1 MKNELL
7 SQPLKTNKNEVI
19 EKDSKVNSFITQKS
33 SFLRKFAGSLKRK
46 IFQFFIKS
54 TNFFTF
60 FFAKLRFNLFVYNSK
75 YFTFFFYT
83 ILICLFSKIPIFGID
98 YKGLSKIIAASQNN
112 GLLQTLL
119 SYASFSPYDNF
130 SLNFL
135 SLGILPYV
143 NGSLFIDLL
152 IKNVSPLEK
161 FLKDEGPSSKE
172 KIKLYKKLI
181 SLIFSL
187 FYIFLIYSV
196 IKNYFYIKTLSY
208 LIFFILQLLSGS
220 LVLIWI
226 SDKIDSLSIV
236 NGVSFLLCLNLF
248 KNLKTLVSDTIDI
261 RLILLIL
268 FFGFLVYSQQ
278 NGKFSI
284 NVISSRQLY
293 FFENLKKI
301 NKVFVNSGKV
311 EYFDSISDSRIF
323 SQNKVYIRTNPGG
336 IYPLIIASSI
346 LAFLSSIIP
355 KFLKEIILAKYI
367 SIFYGIYFFILIF
380 SCFSYSYLYFDPT
393 KIREEFTKNSIYIR
407 GFDPGEETEK
417 YLVNIALINSLISG
431 IYLSIILLLF
441 QFSKLLSINE
451 VNNLLNL
458 SSLII
463 FVGVIS
469 EIKINLSF
477 SKTTIEKVKNYE
489 STFIN
494 KKDLSKLPIN

>member
-1 MKNELL
+1 M
-7 SQPLKTNKNEVI
+7 
-19 EKDSKVNSFITQKS
+19 
-33 SFLRKFAGSLKRK
+33 
-46 IFQFFIKS
+46 
-54 TNFFTF
+54 
-60 FFAKLRFNLFVYNSK
+60 
-75 YFTFFFYT
+75 
-83 ILICLFSKIPIFGID
+83 
-98 YKGLSKIIAASQNN
+98 
-112 GLLQTLL
+112 
-119 SYASFSPYDNF
+119 
-130 SLNFL
+130 
-135 SLGILPYV
+135 
-143 NGSLFIDLL
+143 
-152 IKNVSPLEK
+152 
-161 FLKDEGPSSKE
+161 
-172 KIKLYKKLI
+172 
-181 SLIFSL
+181 
-187 FYIFLIYSV
+187 
-196 IKNYFYIKTLSY
+196 
-208 LIFFILQLLSGS
+208 
-220 LVLIWI
+220 
-226 SDKIDSLSIV
+226 
-236 NGVSFLLCLNLF
+236 
-248 KNLKTLVSDTIDI
+248 
-261 RLILLIL
+261 
-268 FFGFLVYSQQ
+268 
-278 NGKFSI
+278 
-284 NVISSRQLY
+284 
-293 FFENLKKI
+293 
-301 NKVFVNSGKV
+301 